1 MISQSKI
8 TNTQWKSLR
17 EWESETTNSKD
28 IILMYT
34 SYSNKIKMKRMLKE
48 ILKRIK
54 NNEQA
59 TGVSQVTTKPKE
71 KQIFIWQ

>member
-1 MISQSKI
+1 
-8 TNTQWKSLR
+8 
-17 EWESETTNSKD
+17 
-28 IILMYT
+28 MYT

-59 TGVSQVTTKPKE
+59 TGVSQVTTKHKE

>member
-8 TNTQWKSLR
+8 TNTQWKSLH

-34 SYSNKIKMKRMLKE
+34 SYSNKIKMKTMLKE
-48 ILKRIK
+48 IKKRTK

-59 TGVSQVTTKPKE
+59 TGVSQVAINYEE
-71 KQIFIWQ
+71 KQVFIWQ

>member
-1 MISQSKI
+1 
-8 TNTQWKSLR
+8 
-17 EWESETTNSKD
+17 
-28 IILMYT
+28 MYT

-59 TGVSQVTTKPKE
+59 TGVSQVTTKYKE